1 MSKNIKQNQIIS
13 ITGATATGKSKLALN
28 LATALIEQKQTKKV
42 VLLSVDSRQ
51 VYQGLE
57 ILTGADIPHGW
68 RLVNGQSY
76 RYLTHPQLNIS
87 LHGVSIIPIW
97 QDWSVAHFKKLYLEL
112 KSQLQ
117 SDEYM
122 ILVGGTGFYQRQI
135 EEGAETLFIPQ
146 NEKLRQ
152 KIAKKSVPFLQDELG
167 KIDAEKLASL
177 NQSDRQN
184 PRRLVSAI
192 EVATFL
198 AKNPLPATAA
208 KKQIL
213 KIHLNLTK
221 RQRDEAIER
230 RVNER
235 FKHAIH
241 EVRACLKQFKLSGQ
255 LPAATATGFKELVS
269 YLEREISE
277 DEALR
282 RWQISE
288 MQYAKRQDTWWKKVD
303 DLHIFDASDENLL
316 AKALDLVL

>member
-28 LATALIEQKQTKKV
+28 LAVALLKQGRAERV
-42 VLLSVDSRQ
+42 SLLSVDSRQ

-68 RLVNGQSY
+68 RVVDAEPY
-76 RYLTHPQLNIS
+76 RYLEHPELAIS

-97 QDWSVAHFKKLYLEL
+97 QDWSAAHFKKLYLKL

-117 SDEYM
+117 NNEYI

-146 NEKLRQ
+146 NKNLRQ
-152 KIAKKSVPFLQDELG
+152 KIAKRGVPFLQDELS

-184 PRRLVSAI
+184 PRRLVRAI
-192 EVATFL
+192 EVANFL
-198 AKNPLPATAA
+198 AENPLPITAL
-208 KKQIL
+208 KNQIL

-255 LPAATATGFKELVS
+255 LPAATATGFKELAA

-282 RWQISE
+282 QWLVSE
-288 MQYAKRQDTWWKKVD
+288 IQYAKRQDTWWKKAK
-303 DLHIFDASDENLL
+303 DLHVLAADDQDLL
-316 AKALDLVL
+316 SKALGLML